1 MKPYTLHTLWLVI
14 IGALLT
20 STTLYA
26 QNDEGKK
33 LFKSYCAACHKMDQK
48 LVGPPL
54 QGVVQKWEE
63 AGEGDLLVEWIKNP
77 EALYKSG
84 KSKMAKAAWELTP
97 TMMTPTP
104 GITDEQIHLIIDYLK
119 NWKPKEKPA
128 ATTAS
133 PSTTT
138 TKVTVVEN
146 KAMTKFLF
154 VSLLVLTA
162 IILIGIIV
170 IFKMLYNLLPK
181 NISTTH
187 QWTIPLLLSFGLS
200 ASPLRAATP
209 MLSWLDQ
216 VSRVEVYILLA
227 IDIVLLLT
235 LLYLWSML
243 KKYLQER

>member
-1 MKPYTLHTLWLVI
+1 MKSYTWHIL
-14 IGALLT
+14 GLLILSLLS
-20 STTLYA
+20 STAILA
-26 QNDEGKK
+26 QNDQGKK
-33 LFKSYCAACHKMDQK
+33 LFKSYCAACHKMDQQ

-84 KSKMAKAAWELTP
+84 KSKMAKAAWDLTP

-104 GITDEQIHLIIDYLK
+104 GITEEQIHLIIDYMK
-119 NWKPKEKPA
+119 NWKPKPKPA
-128 ATTAS
+128 AAKTT
-133 PSTTT
+133 PQSTSS
-138 TKVTVVEN
+138 KVTVVEN
-146 KAMTKFLF
+146 KTMTKLLF
-154 VSLLVLTA
+154 ITLLVLTA

-170 IFKMLYNLLPK
+170 IFKMLYSFLPK
-181 NISTTH
+181 DLPTTH
-187 QWTIPLLLSFGLS
+187 QWTIPLLLGFSLS

-209 MLSWLDQ
+209 VLSWLDQ

-243 KKYLQER
+243 KKYLQQK